1 MDLKEIEEAMKK
13 TVESMD
19 RGARL
24 EAVLEEEDEFRLI
37 LWKGNHSDR
46 AVFSK
51 ELLEGF
57 VKEGRSGH
65 EVKKIIGRTI
75 SKLNRVAQKRG

>member
-1 MDLKEIEEAMKK
+1 MEVNEIEATLKK

-24 EAVLEEEDEFRLI
+24 EAVLEEAEGYRVI
-37 LWKGNHSDR
+37 LSKGNHSDR
-46 AVFSK
+46 ATFSK

-57 VKEGRSGH
+57 VQGSRGGH
-65 EVKKIIGRTI
+65 EVKKIIGRTV
-75 SKLNRVAQKRG
+75 SKLNRMAQRR